1 MNAIQEK
8 AKRYDNVVGKL
19 KQFMAQGVD
28 PLIRRA
34 DVQDFFPELAE
45 SEDERIRK
53 ELLEHCKNQA
63 EPYILTGNECLQ
75 IQSWI
80 DWLEKQG
87 EQETLC
93 DKCKKVQPSHS
104 CQDITALGRCV
115 MEHGQ
120 KTAEFHE
127 GDWLCE
133 NEPNNYARFIQILET
148 VNVMGK
154 ERYRISRDI
163 HNDKDLVEFYF
174 LEKYYHKF
182 GINDAKD
189 GDVLHCWI
197 DGDEFVLI
205 YKGIKDGY
213 ITTYGHLYQKLK
225 LFAEEPTTMFCRT
238 IQGHFTPA
246 TKEQRDLLFQ
256 KMKEA
261 GYTFDFEKKELKKI
275 INESQI
281 KKNLQDNSFRRMFE
295 QKPAECKQEIK
306 LNGGIVYEDF
316 NEGDGYYKVNLA
328 YLSKSQ
334 VEFIENLVASWQN
347 PTNNTTVWSEGDE
360 KMLDFAIRAI
370 GLCKQYAINHQINGY
385 SKLPDVLNRYEELQT
400 WLKSLGPKK
409 QWKPSD
415 KQMNALAY
423 AVFDTQS
430 YSYHKNLS
438 SLEQQLKK
446 LKE

>member
-1 MNAIQEK
+1 MKELSIEEK
-8 AKRYDNVVGKL
+8 AKAYDKAIKIAMNNPNCFVK
-19 KQFMAQGVD
+19 
-28 PLIRRA
+28 
-34 DVQDFFPELAE
+34 DVIEDIFPELKK
-45 SEDERIRK
+45 SEDDKVRK
-53 ELLEHCKNQA
+53 KLIHLVKKSYEQGGYALHKWEADEMLA
-63 EPYILTGNECLQ
+63 
-75 IQSWI
+75 
-80 DWLEKQG
+80 WLEKQG
-87 EQETLC
+87 KQETLC

-213 ITTYGHLYQKLK
+213 ITTYCHLYQKLK

-238 IQGHFTPA
+238 IQGYFTPA

-306 LNGGIVYEDF
+306 LNGGIIYEDF

-334 VEFIENLVASWQN
+334 VELIENLVSSWQN
-347 PTNNTTVWSEGDE
+347 STDNTTAWSEEDEEIVEALNDYVKNLDILFSEIKIGDRDISSKEFRE
-360 KMLDFAIRAI
+360 KV
-370 GLCKQYAINHQINGY
+370 Q
-385 SKLPDVLNRYEELQT
+385 S

-409 QWKPSD
+409 Q
-415 KQMNALAY
+415 
-423 AVFDTQS
+423 
-430 YSYHKNLS
+430 
-438 SLEQQLKK
+438 
-446 LKE
+446 